1 MFTSFSS
8 SLLLCVDCVS
18 ALRSLRFLEVVQK
31 NRHREH
37 HILLLLL
44 LGIRLL
50 LFLITLLFPNGNV
63 TPLVSFFLV
72 LWFCFCVALSKVVTC
87 DDLLFSRKWAYWKK
101 NPLPSFSSSSS
112 VFSHRITIPNG
123 NVVLV
128 FFFFFLHSV
137 VIVFS
142 AGFQAWESEVL
153 LLCHSDM
160 QGHMSNLRITE
171 RWSFWSGGGGGEP
184 RDFTLQLNANED
196 FTVRADACVCST
208 LPLSSVHFCSRMHLK
223 VLSKELRV
231 EHICAHAFPFDSLL
245 TECLFYVTLWGL
257 SLSYICG
264 GRLCSLQSQNSH
276 NYNLYLGRKSQKAP
290 SLMLSLKWNV
300 LDSSL
305 DN

>member
-1 MFTSFSS
+1 
-8 SLLLCVDCVS
+8 LWL
-18 ALRSLRFLEVVQK
+18 
-31 NRHREH
+31 
-37 HILLLLL
+37 
-44 LGIRLL
+44 
-50 LFLITLLFPNGNV
+50 V
-63 TPLVSFFLV
+63 TTC
-72 LWFCFCVALSKVVTC
+72 CFHASGFVEKI
-87 DDLLFSRKWAYWKK
+87 
-101 NPLPSFSSSSS
+101 PPPSFSSSSS
-112 VFSHRITIPNG
+112 VFSHRITMPNG

-153 LLCHSDM
+153 LLCHSDL
-160 QGHMSNLRITE
+160 QGHMSNLRITVH
-171 RWSFWSGGGGGEP
+171 WSFWSGGSGGEP

-196 FTVRADACVCST
+196 FTVRGDACVCSN
-208 LPLSSVHFCSRMHLK
+208 LPLTFVHFCSRMHSK
-223 VLSKELRV
+223 VLSKELRG

-245 TECLFYVTLWGL
+245 TECLFYVTLRCL

-276 NYNLYLGRKSQKAP
+276 KYNLYLGRKSQKVP
-290 SLMLSLKWNV
+290 SLMLSLKWDV